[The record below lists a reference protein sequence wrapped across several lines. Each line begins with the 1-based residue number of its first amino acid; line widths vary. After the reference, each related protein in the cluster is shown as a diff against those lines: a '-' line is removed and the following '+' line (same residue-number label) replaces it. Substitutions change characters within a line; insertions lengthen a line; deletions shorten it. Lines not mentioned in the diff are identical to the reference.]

1 MKFTNIAKVGDII
14 RAYDFKPCVG
24 RDDAFIDGIVED
36 ANNTEM
42 GYTAYKITV
51 TADKFTK
58 YETKAKKEN
67 RVGRTFFVP
76 HQISFMEFNHRI
88 VNLSV

>member
-14 RAYDFKPCVG
+14 RAYDFKPCAG

-67 RVGRTFFVP
+67 RVGRIFFVP

-88 VNLSV
+88 VNLSE